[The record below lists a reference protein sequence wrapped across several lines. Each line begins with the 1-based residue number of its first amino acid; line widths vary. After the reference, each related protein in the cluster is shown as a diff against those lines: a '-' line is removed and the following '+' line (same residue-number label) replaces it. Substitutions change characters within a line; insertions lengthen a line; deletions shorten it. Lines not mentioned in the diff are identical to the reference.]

1 MSWHYLQVE
10 EEDFSLASYLDGIQ
24 SAQSKYERMLG
35 KSSYKGREKEF
46 LKTSQYGMMS
56 EPLMVVRGRDELM
69 SLAEDFPA
77 KTLVVQGKELAFKE
91 VAQDFGRSMQGLL
104 EKLSLRLSL
113 RKTPRFC
120 GLVDLTL
127 SSQTLPHWGTML
139 GGECWGLTT
148 SASCIRENGCGSL
161 LPTPSGVNGGVN
173 HIAGRL
179 DEWGGSSNPFRK
191 TEIGSVHCPRF
202 EEWMMGWPETWGALT
217 GFEMDKYQLWLQMH
231 GTFCQKAA

>member
-1 MSWHYLQVE
+1 MSWHYLQVGE
-10 EEDFSLASYLDGIQ
+10 EGFSLASYLDGIQ
-24 SAQSKYERMLG
+24 SAQSKYEMTPG
-35 KSSYKGREKEF
+35 KPSFKGKEKGF
-46 LKTSQYGMMS
+46 LKNSQYGTMS
-56 EPLMVVRGRDELM
+56 EPLMVAHGRGELM

-77 KTLVVQGKELAFKE
+77 KTLVAQGKDMAFKE
-91 VAQDFGRSMQGLL
+91 FAQDFGRSTQGLL
-104 EKLSLRLSL
+104 ERLGLRLSL

-120 GLVDLTL
+120 GLAGLTL
-127 SSQTLPHWGTML
+127 SSRTLPHWGTML

-148 SASCIRENGCGSL
+148 SASCIRESGCGSL

-179 DEWGGSSNPFRK
+179 DEWGGSSNLFRK
-191 TEIGSVHCPRF
+191 TEIGGVHCPRF

-231 GTFCQKAA
+231 SEF